1 VKEINTNL
9 LTLESIEYQIAL
21 QEYTEAKEDMDKEI
35 PTKDRLKRIIVAASN
50 LAKIRK
56 KMQDNSPQA

>member
-9 LTLESIEYQIAL
+9 LTYESIEYQIAL
-21 QEYTEAKEDMDKEI
+21 QEYAEAKEDIGREI
-35 PTKDRLKRIIVAASN
+35 PTKDRLKRIIIATTN

-56 KMQDNSPQA
+56 KMLDNAPQA